1 MPRSENHTGRA
12 ALFVIAASC
21 CFGSISVL
29 TTIALRDG
37 VPLVTIMFWR
47 YALATI
53 ALAGIVGANARR
65 GVGTSAEPRTPVRLS
80 WTLLIV
86 GGIGQ
91 TAVSYTSLRA
101 LEYISVATLAFL
113 FYTYPAWVAV
123 YSALRRTDRITP
135 VRLVALVVALVGVAA
150 IVGSPFDAR
159 IRLAG
164 VALALA
170 SAVIYGVYLPYVDA
184 LQRGMTPMV
193 AALHIAAGT
202 SVIFGVAMLA
212 HGGPFLPPTVA
223 SGASILT
230 LALACTVLGFW
241 LVLAGMDTIGPVRTA
256 IIATVEPF
264 YTTLLGAAVLAQ
276 APGVNTGIGGALIAI
291 AVIVIQRA
299 GRNES
304 VAAAPEPV

>member
-1 MPRSENHTGRA
+1 MSRSENHTGRA
-12 ALFVIAASC
+12 ALFVVAASC

-47 YALATI
+47 YALATL
-53 ALAGIVGANARR
+53 ALAGIVHVNARR
-65 GVGTSAEPRTPVRLS
+65 NAGPSGGGRAPVRLS

-86 GGIGQ
+86 GGVGQ
-91 TAVSYTSLRA
+91 TAVSYISLRA
-101 LEYISVATLAFL
+101 LAYISVATLAFL

-123 YSALRRTDRITP
+123 YSVLRRTDRITP
-135 VRLVALVVALVGVAA
+135 VRLVALAVALVGVAT

-159 IRLAG
+159 LRIAG
-164 VALALA
+164 VVLALA
-170 SAVIYGVYLPYVDA
+170 AAVIYGVYLPSVNA

-212 HGGPFLPPTVA
+212 RGGPFLPPTLA
-223 SGASILT
+223 SAASILT
-230 LALACTVLGFW
+230 LALACTVFGFW

-256 IIATVEPF
+256 IISTVEPF
-264 YTTLLGAAVLAQ
+264 YTTLLGAAALGQ

-299 GRNES
+299 GRSES